1 MVLLDLEQPFIERQ
15 NYVCVVPLN
24 TQYIF
29 YIQSNCIFHVF
40 LNLLNHARLQ
50 VWRTN
55 KCHRLS
61 GLCIN
66 LQLQTFAVCLH
77 AQVCVSPCVY
87 AKSTSILLEA
97 LVSCVLENTNQFLS
111 DALLFTLCSCLS
123 FLSLCLTHPSFSEL
137 FLPFPMLSSHF
148 SVRPF
153 PCYSWS
159 TSLPLFPFPLS
170 VRPPF

>member
-1 MVLLDLEQPFIERQ
+1 MVLLDLERPFIERQ
-15 NYVCVVPLN
+15 NYVCAVPLN
-24 TQYIF
+24 MEYIF

-77 AQVCVSPCVY
+77 AQVCVSPYVY
-87 AKSTSILLEA
+87 AKSTCILLEA

-123 FLSLCLTHPSFSEL
+123 LPDSPFLLWAVPAIPDVILSLTLV
-137 FLPFPMLSSHF
+137 